1 MGDSWGNEGRLVP
14 SDFVSGGGKIWHQ
27 SKGFFFILGR
37 KCPTLPKMNS
47 SRDVSKQYNKNLSD
61 SNVILSRNHLVRKRT
76 RPIWLNG

>member
-1 MGDSWGNEGRLVP
+1 MKEDWFLQILFLVEAKFGINP
-14 SDFVSGGGKIWHQ
+14 
-27 SKGFFFILGR
+27 KGFFFIILGR